1 MVQGVLLRTLVA
13 MSARK
18 NKTKRR
24 MAQGHFVKD
33 AFFFM
38 QDLHEA
44 LVVNKVSDFT
54 QTDARY
60 AQRLVEEIDEM
71 REHIQNL
78 ANNLEANKPEI
89 LDVWGKF

>member
-1 MVQGVLLRTLVA
+1 

-18 NKTKRR
+18 NKTKSR
-24 MAQGHFVKD
+24 MARGHFVKD
-33 AFFFM
+33 AYFFM
-38 QDLHEA
+38 ADLHEA
-44 LVVNKVSDFT
+44 LVMSNVSDFT

-71 REHIQNL
+71 RDKIQSL

-89 LDVWGKF
+89 LDTWGEGEI